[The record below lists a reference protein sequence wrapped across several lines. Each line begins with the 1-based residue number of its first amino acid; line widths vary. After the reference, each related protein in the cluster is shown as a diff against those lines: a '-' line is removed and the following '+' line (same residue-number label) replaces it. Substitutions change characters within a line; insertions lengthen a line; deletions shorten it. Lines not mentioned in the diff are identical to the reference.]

1 MSWKKHKPF
10 LLMAAATLSS
20 VVFCLATG
28 PREPDKVIRYG
39 ALVVGDHYKGI
50 LNETVVDLETKLRG
64 EAAEDSEGYQ
74 ADQPEAT
81 VNQLAE
87 LKLQRLR
94 PSVRCGNDSMTL
106 HLLGWSVPDFL
117 VETGEENP
125 VPLSEMPAHCGF
137 SVKRARGDVFLV
149 AKYDGCPI
157 TQQGDSYILSLRLWD
172 TPVRMSCSVASPLKV
187 SCLPSAMVIELGVS
201 VDAIK
206 LKANREWQPLVQ
218 ACSTCGFTL
227 EAVSSG
233 WIITAPYMSNCFQIE
248 GAHRLLSVLYMYG
261 ELTLSCPVVQAPA
274 MTLLPADEFLP
285 VPPAPQA
292 PVDHPFPHDYAD
304 AHDHPRSPI
313 VAPKSTAPTSTASST
328 PTKAS
333 AREQLWYAYPYDYA
347 RPWPFYHSPPR
358 APPNSPTVAP
368 KSTAPTSTASATA
381 SSTPTKASAREQL
394 WYAYPYDYAR
404 PWPFYHSPPRAPPNS
419 PTVAPKSTGSTTM
432 SVPTKAGADQ
442 PTKSPKVSPETT
454 APTIGL
460 KVKPP
465 SDDQQLSYRFPWLP
479 GVYDPLVPNSQSL
492 PVSAPVSLPWIL
504 YPRRHSKKD
513 QKHSVPV
520 DAASAGSQ
528 SAPFTRNRD
537 DLQPVYPRQ
546 KWYYP
551 MYQVPYASQHKPA
564 SSVVS
569 PSTTIRREEHG
580 VPQLYSLRYDPLAF
594 SPPMQSSRDSGMYP
608 LISRPAHDHVS
619 ASRWWKSVS
628 HPAQLS
634 PLLVKAWLTNKV
646 S

>member
-1 MSWKKHKPF
+1 
-10 LLMAAATLSS
+10 MAAVTLSS
-20 VVFCLATG
+20 VAFCLAIG

-50 LNETVVDLETKLRG
+50 LNETVGDLETKLHG
-64 EAAEDSEGYQ
+64 EATGGSEGYQ

-94 PSVRCGNDSMTL
+94 PSVQCGNDSMTL

-206 LKANREWQPLVQ
+206 LKVNREWQPLVQ

-313 VAPKSTAPTSTASST
+313 VAPKS
-328 PTKAS
+328 
-333 AREQLWYAYPYDYA
+333 
-347 RPWPFYHSPPR
+347 
-358 APPNSPTVAP
+358 
-368 KSTAPTSTASATA
+368 
-381 SSTPTKASAREQL
+381 
-394 WYAYPYDYAR
+394 
-404 PWPFYHSPPRAPPNS
+404 
-419 PTVAPKSTGSTTM
+419 M
-432 SVPTKAGADQ
+432 
-442 PTKSPKVSPETT
+442 
-454 APTIGL
+454 

-492 PVSAPVSLPWIL
+492 SVSAPVSLPWIL
-504 YPRRHSKKD
+504 YPRRHSEKD

-569 PSTTIRREEHG
+569 PSTIIRREEHG

-634 PLLVKAWLTNKV
+634 PLLSTQHAFGPFAFLVLLTSSWECFNGRNERSSAQSSQGSSCDILQFV
-646 S
+646 RLVDWSSRSPTTLVWIECQSSSMT